1 MTALLRTP
9 RCEKCGRELTHDET
23 ALYRKLINRSAERF
37 LCIDCLS
44 LHTGW
49 PVTLLQ
55 KAITDYKRQ
64 GCSLFR

>member
-1 MTALLRTP
+1 MTALLHTP
-9 RCEKCGRELTHDET
+9 RCGKCGRELTHDET
-23 ALYRKLINRSAERF
+23 ALYRKLINRGAESF

-44 LHTGW
+44 LQTGW